1 MFGVLVINVLVTI
14 DDISTIPV
22 AEDNISLVLE
32 DSLAE
37 SMPIM
42 WLLSEFSV
50 FGETLWVKV
59 DEME

>member
-14 DDISTIPV
+14 DDMITLPA
-22 AEDNISLVLE
+22 AEDNLSLVLE

-59 DEME
+59 DVME